1 MYNNI
6 DPSRMRVFH
15 ELYGK
20 DIDPELSRRIEARIS
35 ELYYEKKAEQKQD
48 SASTRNNNIDP
59 DRMRRNHELYGKD
72 IDPELSRRIEERI
85 NEIYREEQDLR
96 KEEEQKKLD
105 KEVLDSIDA
114 DIVYAKI
121 KNSIVAHNLKMEK
134 QQRKVTIYKRVAVL
148 ALGGAS
154 VAIALSKSPM
164 GGKMMNVMKST
175 MDHIVDRDNERL
187 ENQYQNTSDEIE
199 NLTGMS
205 PNEIIER
212 GKTIK

>member
-1 MYNNI
+1 MIN
-6 DPSRMRVFH
+6 M
-15 ELYGK
+15 
-20 DIDPELSRRIEARIS
+20 
-35 ELYYEKKAEQKQD
+35 
-48 SASTRNNNIDP
+48 NNNIDIN
-59 DRMRRNHELYGKD
+59 RMSRVHEKYEKD
-72 IDPELSRRIEERI
+72 LDPTLNQRIKEHMGEM
-85 NEIYREEQDLR
+85 YREDLLAR
-96 KEEEQKKLD
+96 KEEEQKQLD

-134 QQRKVTIYKRVAVL
+134 QQRKVTIYKRAIVL
-148 ALGGAS
+148 ALGGVS

-175 MDHIVDRDNERL
+175 MDHIVDRDNEKL
-187 ENQYQNTSDEIE
+187 ENQYQNTSDEIK